1 MARGGRGFHANR
13 FEILRGCL
21 SGGYPGSGLTDYL
34 RDRLF
39 GLPASGWSAYAFT
52 RRDWE
57 MADAFAGSRR
67 TVVEQALLGVGTA
80 YVRSNAASVEKLYG
94 MADSITGRLLSL
106 EAVELPPG
114 TDLFSVSEA
123 NSLFAFRVVC
133 GSNLTSA
140 QLMKEQLEKTLVR
153 GGWCHT
159 RLMYPM
165 INLVIHG
172 RSADELDEFLPY
184 FATGEEL
191 PVETLALK
199 LLLSDTAA
207 RNASLAFKL
216 FVGLMGHPF
225 DLCETLLDHVEYT
238 LLAGETVPD
247 HVRQALAKL
256 EEVVPSTRIRRVR
269 TAAEALQQ
277 FRTEGPTVD
286 DVEKALA
293 PYGIGLGEA
302 ALLSGFVGIAPMVHA
317 PVPDTTRPLT
327 ILANMRVTEYPDP
340 AQFRT
345 LASTKAVWSFVDGG
359 RLISALMRS
368 LYMVDR
374 TTYEV
379 EARDVLRLASFFG
392 GLNPMLVSA
401 PSAMSLMK
409 KRSALGEPAAHSNIE
424 HAADAEITKNSP
436 LGQRLW
442 INELQWRLRRLED
455 EGRVQA
461 WLKLVRS
468 DAKVKPLYLTG
479 INWPWVEQI
488 IAEQRL
494 KPFRSFDGAYL
505 LLLMEM
511 EGNGD
516 PLRLK
521 LVLDGL
527 LTGLTFEEVVATILK
542 EYGDKAPAFLRRYLT
557 TANMLSSGLATNHF
571 SALDL
576 RLKAIEEGVR
586 QLGFS
591 PLLTKE
597 MWESEARLLTSE
609 LLLLNVNAG
618 KFEVP
623 WDAFRNDVIDRHG
636 ELYEAFSDMH
646 SGATEE
652 SLSALVETPK
662 IFKTG
667 RKEQYKY
674 RRSSAVLFQLILQI
688 IEDFLDHPA
697 FGLEIILSGRF
708 RHNIV
713 LQELQAALA
722 AVGSIEIPPVTSDN
736 KRRLIGQYYP
746 VLERTVYAWCT
757 RRMHTRREE
766 KPDALFDMVPTQ
778 AEMTELLASAAEIS
792 SFEQLVQM
800 LTGWLK
806 EKLKRQ
812 VAAAGKAFAQDL
824 TTALTAAFDKVRNE
838 QLERPTTVY
847 RPDDARRIHD
857 AALGAVVR
865 RVEEL
870 EVWFGGVDSTGAD
883 QVTLV
888 QLGHATE
895 RLFEN
900 VMPGKRLTSQFDLES
915 HQVSFEP
922 HEAKLAFDLVRELA
936 FNALKHGP
944 NGDVQLLVSSDAGNP
959 PKFEFSNPVD
969 PDLGDADGTVRGHR
983 YGSLDE
989 ALTRDMNSGR
999 LKVAASAA
1007 TLTGG
1012 DVEVRW
1018 VRKGGRYTVTVPL
1031 RRASGAKAA

>member
-13 FEILRGCL
+13 FEILRACL
-21 SGGYPGSGLTDYL
+21 SGKYPGSRLTGYL

-39 GLPASGWSAYAFT
+39 GLPSSGWSAYAFT
-52 RRDWE
+52 RRDWDI
-57 MADAFAGSRR
+57 ADVLAGSRSAS
-67 TVVEQALLGVGTA
+67 VEEALLALATA
-80 YVRSNAASVEKLYG
+80 YVQTNAASVEKLYAMG
-94 MADSITGRLLSL
+94 DSISGRLLSND
-106 EAVELPPG
+106 AVELPPG
-114 TDLFSVSEA
+114 TDLFSTSEA
-123 NSLFAFRVVC
+123 NSLFAFRVAC
-133 GSNLTSA
+133 GGNLTSPQA
-140 QLMKEQLEKTLVR
+140 MKEHLEKTLVR

-165 INLVIHG
+165 INLVSHG
-172 RSADELDEFLPY
+172 RSADDLDDFLAY
-184 FATGEEL
+184 FASGQEFPTEK
-191 PVETLALK
+191 LALK

-207 RNASLAFKL
+207 RDASLAFKL

-225 DLCETLLDHVEYT
+225 DLCEILLDHVEYMIVAGAPVPAHVGAT
-238 LLAGETVPD
+238 LGRLAELV
-247 HVRQALAKL
+247 A
-256 EEVVPSTRIRRVR
+256 STRLKRLRN
-269 TAAEALQQ
+269 AAEALKECQND
-277 FRTEGPTVD
+277 GPSVA
-286 DVEKALA
+286 DVEKALS
-293 PYGIGLGEA
+293 PYGVGRIEA
-302 ALLSGFVGIAPMVHA
+302 ELLSRFVGLAPMAHD
-317 PVPDTTRPLT
+317 PVSDTIRPLT

-340 AQFRT
+340 NQFRT

-359 RLISALMRS
+359 RLIGALMRS

-374 TTYEV
+374 TAYEV

-392 GLNPMLVSA
+392 KLNPMLVSA
-401 PSAMSLMK
+401 PSAMSLLQ
-409 KRSALGEPAAHSNIE
+409 RQSALAATDKCSRIE
-424 HAADAEITKNSP
+424 HAAESQISAHSP

-488 IAEQRL
+488 IAQQRL

-511 EGNGD
+511 EGNVD

-527 LTGLTFEEVVATILK
+527 LSGLDFDAVVATILK

-557 TANMLSSGLATNHF
+557 TANLLSTGLATNHF

-597 MWESEARLLTSE
+597 MWASETRLLTTE

-623 WDAFRNDVIDRHG
+623 WDAFRKDVIERHS
-636 ELYEAFSDMH
+636 ELYEAFSDI
-646 SGATEE
+646 SGVSEE

-662 IFKTG
+662 IFKSG

-674 RRSSAVLFQLILQI
+674 RRSNAVLFQLIVQI

-713 LQELQAALA
+713 LQELQASLA
-722 AVGSIEIPPVTSDN
+722 ALEAIEIPPVTNDN
-736 KRRLIGQYYP
+736 KRRLIAQYYP
-746 VLERTVYAWCT
+746 ALERTIFAWCT

-766 KPDALFDMVPTQ
+766 KPDALFDLVPTPP
-778 AEMTELLASAAEIS
+778 EMTELLVAAAPIN
-792 SFEQLVQM
+792 SFEELVQM
-800 LTGWLK
+800 VIEWLK
-806 EKLKRQ
+806 ETLKGQ
-812 VAAAGKAFAQDL
+812 VAAATQVFAHDL
-824 TTALTAAFDKVRNE
+824 TDALTAAFNAVRDK
-838 QLERPTTVY
+838 QLQQVTSVY

-857 AALGAVVR
+857 AVLGAVLR
-865 RVEEL
+865 RIEEL
-870 EVWFGGVDSTGAD
+870 EVWFGGVDSTGAG

-915 HQVSFEP
+915 YNVSFEP

-944 NGDVQLLVSSDAGNP
+944 GGEVQLLVSSETGDP
-959 PKFEFSNPVD
+959 PKFEFSNAVD
-969 PDLGDADGTVRGHR
+969 PNLDEADGLVQGHR
-983 YGSLDE
+983 YGSPDE
-989 ALTRDMNSGR
+989 ALTRDKNSGR
-999 LKVAASAA
+999 LKIAASAA
-1007 TLTGG
+1007 TLTGC
-1012 DVEVRW
+1012 DVELSW
-1018 VRKGGRYTVTVPL
+1018 VRKNGHYRVVVPL
-1031 RRASGAKAA
+1031 RRVRQEKAA